1 MRSTGSSAVV
11 SHTSSSSA
19 RRRAVDT
26 AAVGRVGTIALE
38 YIRRRGRTVFGRTN
52 AQTPWHL
59 LPPIYLDE
67 SGSAYTLL
75 VNPSGGL
82 VGGDRLSIRLS
93 VGPDAHA
100 LISTPS
106 ANRVYRSLSQEAV
119 QDVSI
124 TVAKGGILEWMPE
137 HTIPF
142 AGSRFRQEIDVRLEA
157 GATLVLWDAVASG
170 RIAHG
175 ERWRFASLE
184 NHIQITMPSQ
194 AIVGER
200 YGLAPSGTTAGVGLA
215 GVWDYVGSLFVI
227 GDAVPVD
234 CWISLENRLAEIL
247 DKHRDRGVLGGVS
260 QPSVPGVVVK
270 LVARS
275 APAMTHV
282 VMELWAEVRQVLW
295 QMPPAMLRKY

>member
-1 MRSTGSSAVV
+1 MRSTGSSALA
-11 SHTSSSSA
+11 SLTSASSA

-38 YIRRRGRTVFGRTN
+38 YVRRGGRTVFGRTK
-52 AQTPWHL
+52 AQTPWHA

-82 VGGDRLSIRLS
+82 VGGDELSIELS
-93 VGPDAHA
+93 VGPHAHV

-106 ANRVYRSLSQEAV
+106 ANRVYRSPSREAV
-119 QDVSI
+119 HSVRI
-124 TVAKGGILEWMPE
+124 TVAQDGILEWMPE

-142 AGSRFRQEIDVRLEA
+142 AGSRFRQEIDVQLGT

-175 ERWRFASLE
+175 ERWRFASLH
-184 NHIQITMPSQ
+184 NHIQITLPSE
-194 AIVGER
+194 ATVRER
-200 YGLAPSGTTAGVGLA
+200 YALTPGRKGGVGLA
-215 GVWDYVGSLFVI
+215 DAWDYVGSLFII
-227 GDAVPVD
+227 GDAVATD
-234 CWISLENRLAEIL
+234 RWSSLETMLAAIL
-247 DKHRDRGVLGGVS
+247 DKHDDRTVLGGVS
-260 QPSVPGVVVK
+260 QPPVPGVVVK

-275 APAMTHV
+275 APVLTHIL
-282 VMELWAEVRQVLW
+282 MELWAAVRQVLW
-295 QMPPAMLRKY
+295 HMPPATLRKY